1 MNVFRKII
9 ETIRRL
15 IVYLPKRDIQ
25 LGYKFLNRRDFDSL
39 KELIDSAI
47 YKVEKNLAS
56 ENPKDEY
63 INLDLDMMNE
73 LQQEVYLY
81 AINLELPDN
90 EDDYNNYDDF

>member
-1 MNVFRKII
+1 MSTQI

>member
-1 MNVFRKII
+1 MSTQI

-56 ENPKDEY
+56 EKPKDEY
-63 INLDLDMMNE
+63 ISLDLDMMNE

>member
-1 MNVFRKII
+1 MSTQI

-81 AINLELPDN
+81 AINLELPNN

>member
-1 MNVFRKII
+1 MSTQI

-90 EDDYNNYDDF
+90 EDDYNNYDDL

>member
-1 MNVFRKII
+1 MSTQI

-81 AINLELPDN
+81 AINFELPDN

>member
-1 MNVFRKII
+1 MSTQI

-39 KELIDSAI
+39 KELLDSAI

>member
-1 MNVFRKII
+1 MSTQI

-90 EDDYNNYDDF
+90 EDDYSNYDDF

>member
-1 MNVFRKII
+1 MSTQI

-56 ENPKDEY
+56 ENSKDEY

>member
-1 MNVFRKII
+1 MSTQI

-63 INLDLDMMNE
+63 VNLDLDMMNE

>member
-1 MNVFRKII
+1 MSTQI

-15 IVYLPKRDIQ
+15 IVYLPKKDIQ

>member
-1 MNVFRKII
+1 MSTQI

-15 IVYLPKRDIQ
+15 IAYLPKRDIQ

>member
-1 MNVFRKII
+1 MSTQI

-15 IVYLPKRDIQ
+15 IVYLPKTDIQ

>member
-1 MNVFRKII
+1 MSTQI

-63 INLDLDMMNE
+63 IKLDLDMMNE

>member
-1 MNVFRKII
+1 M
-9 ETIRRL
+9 

>member
-1 MNVFRKII
+1 MSTQI

-81 AINLELPDN
+81 AINLQLPDN

>member
-1 MNVFRKII
+1 MSTQI

-56 ENPKDEY
+56 ENPKDKY

>member
-1 MNVFRKII
+1 MSTQI

-63 INLDLDMMNE
+63 INL
-73 LQQEVYLY
+73 
-81 AINLELPDN
+81 ELPDN

>member
-1 MNVFRKII
+1 MSTQI

-39 KELIDSAI
+39 KELIDYAI